1 MVSVLAAGLDS
12 VYVSV
17 RAELRPGLLMVL
29 RSVQEDAIQSHQ
41 RAVVVDLRHD
51 GGAFL
56 LRPYGWRGWP
66 VRMDS
71 PRYTVCLGA
80 ADPFPAIYIMVRSAF
95 LHTVGAEEALSI
107 TDELVTRDLCGG
119 PAELRVSRADVYADE
134 QGWEPRPSDLGRFVT
149 RAVWRRMFEEPD
161 HDDVPAAPRRA
172 HASGRRFSGFTFGKG
187 AVVAR
192 IYDKTLEM
200 AQTGDTWP
208 DVLWPHHDPE
218 RPVWRVEFQFRRE
231 AVHQFGI
238 RTVPDLLA
246 GRQDLWEYGTRWL
259 SLRRSSRH
267 VAPSR
272 WPEARAWQAMRQ
284 AQMGSPCSGLV
295 RQRITQRNIV
305 RLVQGFVGYA
315 TSLAATG
322 SVADVQAVI
331 DRVPPARRYVIER
344 GVDLAGIVDRKRDVW
359 QTVSGAGVRG

>member
-1 MVSVLAAGLDS
+1 MLRVLAAGLDS
-12 VYVSV
+12 VYLSV
-17 RAELRPGLLMVL
+17 RAEVREGLLPVL
-29 RSVQEDAIQSHQ
+29 RSVQADAIQSHQ
-41 RAVVVDLRHD
+41 AAVVDLRED

-56 LRPYGWRGWP
+56 LQPYGWRGWS

-80 ADPFPAIYIMVRSAF
+80 PDPFPAVYIMVRSAF

-107 TDELVTRDLCGG
+107 TNELVVRDLCDR
-119 PAELRVSRADVYADE
+119 AVEVRVSRADVYADQ
-134 QGWEPRPSDLGRFVT
+134 QGWAPRPSDLGRFTT
-149 RAVWRRMFEEPD
+149 RAVARRVFEEPD
-161 HDDVPAAPRRA
+161 CEGVPLPPRRM
-172 HASGRRFSGFTFGKG
+172 HATGRRFSGFTFGKG

-200 AQTGDTWP
+200 ARTGDTWP
-208 DVLWPHHDPE
+208 DVLWPDHDPA

-238 RTVPDLLA
+238 RTIPQLLD

-259 SLRRSSRH
+259 SLRRPTRH
-267 VAPSR
+267 VKASR
-272 WPEARAWQAMRQ
+272 WPETRAWQELRQ

-295 RQRITQRNIV
+295 RQRIAQRNVV

-322 SVADVQAVI
+322 SVGDVQAVI
-331 DRVPPARRYVIER
+331 DRVPPAQRYVIER
-344 GVDLAGIVDRKRDVW
+344 GVDLAGIVDRKREVW
-359 QTVSGAGVRG
+359 RAVAGERG